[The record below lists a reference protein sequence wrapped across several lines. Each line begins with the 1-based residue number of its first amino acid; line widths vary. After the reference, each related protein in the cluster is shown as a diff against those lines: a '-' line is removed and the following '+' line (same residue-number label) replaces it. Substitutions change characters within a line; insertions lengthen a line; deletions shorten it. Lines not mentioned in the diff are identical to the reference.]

1 MASNEREGYSDR
13 ELVLKG
19 HHHRHHHSIS
29 ETGRPHIPMWDSA
42 DPDRAPPPLPLNPGS
57 GSPKTRANA
66 SATIQAA
73 AAALVEKSYDN
84 TPSAYTVNPMPLKP
98 SPEKSLIKGQYH
110 KRMQSFQNATTNS
123 REFAS
128 YLERRSPEKAHRA
141 SVYEPENRTPEKKQT
156 RSSNSTPS
164 GRESPTHRPSSR
176 YLSKPILGENT
187 PPSATM
193 LALQNMQVPIDI
205 DLPQSALTTSAN
217 TPSKQQPQSIEALSA
232 QIISLTS
239 IATSL
244 QQEMA
249 QLSRR
254 SKDNATDLVS
264 LKAATNARDEDIRK
278 SLKELASNLSSKIF
292 EAENNSRSS
301 VHPNTSSYMIDN
313 RDSSPSSRKSYSLP
327 RMPSPSSFAAAME
340 RELTGSPAISTDGS
354 ASIALLEKVL
364 REMATKEGQE
374 QLLQLVEGMKSN
386 SGDKNTD
393 GPMLKMLEEILNVV
407 KESSNSRALVKSR
420 ALGDNTGIDA
430 SMEGSDQLANVVDRD
445 GSPMPS
451 NAITEDV
458 LSILKRVKASV
469 SEGGGIT
476 NEVKALVRELRG
488 EVLGMGREIARKL
501 EEAEARRGSD
511 ENKPIPPSQEEIQ
524 QIVEGGLVE
533 LRQQMER
540 LIHES
545 QSQAAPPP
553 VRCNLDSE
561 EIYLTL
567 QKALEES
574 PLANQPPPQPAKPGI
589 EREEILEAVREAWE
603 TYKPEIEL
611 QNFGLER
618 EEILECLAEGLKEYQ
633 PKKDDI
639 EPGATYEQV
648 VDAITQGLQSF
659 NPPRVEPDV
668 SSIRDDLVNAVREC
682 LESFEWPIPPAVF
695 EREALSR
702 DDVLSAVREGFENHE
717 PAPKEPE
724 IKSEEVFEAVRAG
737 FQDAS
742 NSLSDT
748 FGGQVMDHFH
758 EVVAEIKDEF
768 KEYSAANGRDT
779 EQVLDAIKGGLE
791 VLRGE
796 VESYV
801 DRAADV
807 TGKDEIIDTVKEGF
821 RLLQADIEKTI
832 SESSQNRPTDTVE
845 LLDAMEKEFEHLR
858 QTLSNLLIRSN
869 ISSEKDEIL
878 DAIRDITENDQF
890 KKNNSEVSDMI
901 KEEFTQLRETLSMAI
916 VKSNPTTEKDEIIS
930 AFKESF
936 EILLDEYN
944 RKKDSESVLSNTS
957 ELLDAFHDGV
967 DVLRSDMDKI
977 LNKAPDMSVNDE
989 LLNILR
995 DGLASVKTEIE
1006 QLRDFQKEAD
1016 ETNVARGKEL
1026 MLASESSIGADIES
1040 LKVLVTQLQI
1050 KVESIEP
1057 VPEIPEI
1064 DPNITKKE
1072 DLVEMVDAI
1081 KEIQSLVSELSS
1093 RENPLEGAAMKE
1105 DVEAV
1110 GLLVDSIKARLDE
1123 LSTSTNASFVTAE
1136 RVEGLEVLTKELKDL
1151 ITGFVAHVE
1160 TEGPT
1165 KNEVANLETV
1175 LKDVWAAV
1183 EDLKAAA
1190 SKDLEEDPEKIVKED
1205 FRNVETL
1212 IFEIKSQLDEFVLP
1226 DVQMM
1231 PTKDDLGLLTTLVN
1245 EFKEKMEVET
1255 ELTAQAFE
1263 ARKIE
1268 HGGLAEKIEDAKA
1281 LISGLRDEIKEKLS
1295 ESDESL
1301 NDLKTMVLSFN
1312 DAAEN
1317 LAKAETI
1324 KELSDLVNR
1333 EFERSHG
1340 DREAAKMETE
1350 EKHSELL
1357 SRQEEGR
1364 DAILSDLG
1372 ARIDEKFNE
1381 VIAKYEDAQSALESK
1396 FVAVEERDVQSFET
1410 LTSTRSLAEDI
1421 KMVIGGMGDTLSE
1434 ACDRMSDDAKTFFER
1449 VDQSFLKVDEMHTDV
1464 KMQHEDLKG
1473 QFEKAVAAT
1482 DRLERHLADS
1492 HPEILNSVKDILAIV
1507 GQHYEHSRR
1516 MTEELKTDLSAIP
1529 QAIPPLFHQLA
1540 LPAPE
1545 EPKEELEK
1553 YDDSKVHEKLDTL
1566 LSKELPEYEKYDD
1579 SQLHEKLDALL
1590 LKEVPEPEKYDDS
1603 QLQEKLD
1610 ALLLKE
1616 IPVPEKYDDSQVQEK
1631 LDALLLKEVPEPEKY
1646 DDSQLQEKL
1655 DALLLKEVPVP
1666 EKYDDSQVQEKLDT
1680 LLLKEAPEPEKY
1692 DDSQV
1697 LEKLDAIL
1705 LKEAPEPEKYDDSQV
1720 HEKLDTILKETS
1732 ATTESM
1738 ARIDKLDEIHEQLT
1752 SMARE
1757 VSELMATQ
1765 TKIVTEERSNKEKEA
1780 METAIALEKRLA
1792 QKEKVEAEIVSLNEE
1807 KQSLLESVR
1816 SLKEENDDLSKY
1828 QVKLAKEV
1836 AGLETALRI
1845 RREEVQLMES
1855 RAEDLERRIVEGV
1868 LDHARS
1874 QLLGRPSSMDGTNLK
1889 RVPSSASTATR
1900 KSVASNVKDGV
1911 LSSGVNLALK
1921 RRKAN
1926 AASTL
1931 SSNSGN
1937 GRRILSL
1944 SHVTGNRGTKDR
1956 QLLPQSN
1963 SGGLA
1968 NLKRSHSVKSTF
1980 PFRKASWD
1988 TRSSI
1993 ANKENEVVK
2002 EEDET
2007 CAGDVSDAETERRT
2021 SYGDSL
2027 SYVAGSTVSTD
2038 RRTSCSSTNALVSAE
2053 HGTLVE
2059 GSVDNDSHTEEETV
2073 GGEDGEE
2080 RSPIPSEFGDE
2091 HDIDG
2096 GSDLDRGDLVV
2107 YNQPSDSGIG
2117 ADMPSSAS
2125 EKGFNF
2131 AQESVLT

>member
-29 ETGRPHIPMWDSA
+29 ETGRPHIP
-42 DPDRAPPPLPLNPGS
+42 
-57 GSPKTRANA
+57 
-66 SATIQAA
+66 I
-73 AAALVEKSYDN
+73 
-84 TPSAYTVNPMPLKP
+84 
-98 SPEKSLIKGQYH
+98 
-110 KRMQSFQNATTNS
+110 
-123 REFAS
+123 
-128 YLERRSPEKAHRA
+128 
-141 SVYEPENRTPEKKQT
+141 
-156 RSSNSTPS
+156 
-164 GRESPTHRPSSR
+164 
-176 YLSKPILGENT
+176 
-187 PPSATM
+187 
-193 LALQNMQVPIDI
+193 
-205 DLPQSALTTSAN
+205 
-217 TPSKQQPQSIEALSA
+217 
-232 QIISLTS
+232 LTS

-407 KESSNSRALVKSR
+407 KESSNSRALIKSR

-430 SMEGSDQLANVVDRD
+430 SMEGSDQLANVADRD

-511 ENKPIPPSQEEIQ
+511 ENKPVPPSQEEIQ
-524 QIVEGGLVE
+524 QIVEGGLLE

-633 PKKDDI
+633 PKKDDF

-768 KEYSAANGRDT
+768 KEYSSANGRDT

-944 RKKDSESVLSNTS
+944 RKKDNESVLSNTS

-977 LNKAPDMSVNDE
+977 LNKAPDTSVNDE

-1006 QLRDFQKEAD
+1006 RLRDFQKEAD

-1226 DVQMM
+1226 DVQTM

-1492 HPEILNSVKDILAIV
+1492 HPEILNSVKDILAI
-1507 GQHYEHSRR
+1507 
-1516 MTEELKTDLSAIP
+1516 MDLSAIP
-1529 QAIPPLFHQLA
+1529 HSIPLICHQLA
-1540 LPAPE
+1540 LRIPE

-1553 YDDSKVHEKLDTL
+1553 PSVSFFLDTFDTL

-1590 LKEVPEPEKYDDS
+1590 LR
-1603 QLQEKLD
+1603 
-1610 ALLLKE
+1610 
-1616 IPVPEKYDDSQVQEK
+1616 
-1631 LDALLLKEVPEPEKY
+1631 EVPEPEKY

-1655 DALLLKEVPVP
+1655 DALLLKEVPEPENAGEEKLDALLLKEIPVP

-1738 ARIDKLDEIHEQLT
+1738 ARIDKLDEIHERLT

-1757 VSELMATQ
+1757 VSEIMATQ

-1855 RAEDLERRIVEGV
+1855 RAQDLERRIVEGV

-1911 LSSGVNLALK
+1911 LSSGVNLGLK

-1944 SHVTGNRGTKDR
+1944 SHVTA
-1956 QLLPQSN
+1956 P
-1963 SGGLA
+1963 GLRPTVA
-1968 NLKRSHSVKSTF
+1968 ASIIIHIS
-1980 PFRKASWD
+1980 FRKASWD

-2007 CAGDVSDAETERRT
+2007 SAGDVSDAETERRT

-2096 GSDLDRGDLVV
+2096 GTDLDRGDLVV

-2131 AQESVLT
+2131 EQESVLT

>member
-29 ETGRPHIPMWDSA
+29 ETGRPHIPI
-42 DPDRAPPPLPLNPGS
+42 
-57 GSPKTRANA
+57 PKTRANA

-156 RSSNSTPS
+156 RSSTSTPS

-407 KESSNSRALVKSR
+407 KESSNSRALIKSR

-430 SMEGSDQLANVVDRD
+430 SMEGSDQLANVADRD

-511 ENKPIPPSQEEIQ
+511 ENKPVPPSQEEIQ
-524 QIVEGGLVE
+524 QIVEGGLLE

-633 PKKDDI
+633 PKKDDF

-668 SSIRDDLVNAVREC
+668 SSIRDDLVNAVRES

-748 FGGQVMDHFH
+748 FGGQLLLRSKMNSRNTLLPT
-758 EVVAEIKDEF
+758 A
-768 KEYSAANGRDT
+768 GDT

-944 RKKDSESVLSNTS
+944 RKKDNESVLSNTS

-977 LNKAPDMSVNDE
+977 LNKAPDTSVNDE

-1006 QLRDFQKEAD
+1006 RLRDFQKEAD

-1190 SKDLEEDPEKIVKED
+1190 SKDLEEDPEKIVKEA
-1205 FRNVETL
+1205 FRNT
-1212 IFEIKSQLDEFVLP
+1212 
-1226 DVQMM
+1226 M

-1616 IPVPEKYDDSQVQEK
+1616 VPEPEKYDDSQLQEKLDALLLKEIPVPEKYDDSQVQEK
-1631 LDALLLKEVPEPEKY
+1631 LDALLLKEI
-1646 DDSQLQEKL
+1646 
-1655 DALLLKEVPVP
+1655 PVP

-1738 ARIDKLDEIHEQLT
+1738 ARIDKLDEIHERLT

-1757 VSELMATQ
+1757 VSEIMATQ
-1765 TKIVTEERSNKEKEA
+1765 TKVVTEERSNKEKEA

-1855 RAEDLERRIVEGV
+1855 RAQDLERRIVEGV

-1963 SGGLA
+1963 NGGLA

-2007 CAGDVSDAETERRT
+2007 SAGDVSDAETERRT

-2038 RRTSCSSTNALVSAE
+2038 RRTSCS
-2053 HGTLVE
+2053 
-2059 GSVDNDSHTEEETV
+2059 
-2073 GGEDGEE
+2073 
-2080 RSPIPSEFGDE
+2080 
-2091 HDIDG
+2091 
-2096 GSDLDRGDLVV
+2096 
-2107 YNQPSDSGIG
+2107 QPT
-2117 ADMPSSAS
+2117 PW
-2125 EKGFNF
+2125 
-2131 AQESVLT
+2131 LR